1 MCFISAM
8 LLLED
13 MQVNQL
19 SMLQLEDVH
28 SIVGV
33 CVDEGTRQVEC
44 CMEDVHSIVGGC
56 LIKEQDKWSVA
67 CPIWSVHTCE

>member
-1 MCFISAM
+1 M

-13 MQVNQL
+13 MQVNQS

-28 SIVGV
+28 SIVGG

-56 LIKEQDKWSVA
+56 LDQGTRQVECCMSHLE
-67 CPIWSVHTCE
+67 CTHM